1 MVMVWWFGG
10 CLVAVVAI
18 GGEPLMVIH
27 WWPTIGGQP
36 LAVSHWWSATGGQP
50 LVVSHRW
57 PPPGGQVRKKMK
69 KTKLKTN
76 KIKILYFKN

>member
-18 GGEPLMVIH
+18 GGDPLV
-27 WWPTIGGQP
+27 
-36 LAVSHWWSATGGQP
+36 ANHWWSATGGQP
-50 LVVSHRW
+50 LVVSHW
-57 PPPGGQVRKKMK
+57 WSATGGHRLVAKYVKKMK

-76 KIKILYFKN
+76 KIKILYFKKN